1 MYTVVITKE
10 ALKDLPKLKSAGLS
24 IKTKQLTSILEKNPY
39 QTPPPYEK
47 LVGDLKGKFSRRIN
61 IKHRLVYTVN
71 EESKSVKILSFWTHY
86 EK

>member
-24 IKTKQLTSILEKNPY
+24 IKTKQLTGILEINPY
-39 QTPPPYEK
+39 KTPPPYEK
-47 LVGDLKGKFSRRIN
+47 LTGDLKGKFSRRIN

-71 EESKSVKILSFWTHY
+71 EESKSIKILSFWTHY

>member
-24 IKTKQLTSILEKNPY
+24 IKTKQLTGILEINPY
-39 QTPPPYEK
+39 KTPPPYEK
-47 LVGDLKGKFSRRIN
+47 LTGDLKGKFSRRIN